1 MYPILNEYLW
11 FLAVQ
16 SKGCHR
22 FQFAQG
28 FALGIF
34 IDSVSVYS
42 EEVTIVVR
50 IGDGSRIITVFRFFL
65 ANKGLGGSSDI
76 FGGSGMSDSM
86 SDSE

>member
-1 MYPILNEYLW
+1 M
-11 FLAVQ
+11 
-16 SKGCHR
+16 
-22 FQFAQG
+22 
-28 FALGIF
+28 
-34 IDSVSVYS
+34 YS

-76 FGGSGMSDSM
+76 FGGSGMSDSI